1 MKEIALLGIGI
12 GIGYM
17 YCKARMEAAANKKER
32 EAAICTHC
40 KGTGKEP
47 AAAK

>member
-12 GIGYM
+12 GIGFM
-17 YCKARMEAAANKKER
+17 YCKARMEAAANRKEQ
-32 EAAICTHC
+32 EAALCSRC

-47 AAAK
+47 AAA